1 MHLYTII
8 CMYCNIWGKWLSR
21 DWPKVGRLTNG
32 QRILGCT
39 KPDDALCC
47 EDQDAELGDYSTE
60 LDHIRFN
67 PQGVSACRC
76 GCGDHGPWDLRL
88 CCAIP
93 ALGCHGVGRVDS
105 GDSLWWWVGLAILS
119 FHRLKLDLSELVL
132 TLTLTVF
139 PPHLAIQSCC
149 HPFFGLLCR
158 SSPTLGLSFG
168 AMSLNLISA
177 LNVARILIF
186 YTSFWYMILRIQNL
200 FHLWAS

>member
-1 MHLYTII
+1 MALNYSSDFTSQNNTSHNNTSHKIK
-8 CMYCNIWGKWLSR
+8 WG
-21 DWPKVGRLTNG
+21 DWPMKK
-32 QRILGCT
+32 GCW
-39 KPDDALCC
+39 DALSLLWRSRCWIGW
-47 EDQDAELGDYSTE
+47 L
-60 LDHIRFN
+60 FN
-67 PQGVSACRC
+67 WTWPHPIQSQGVSACRC